1 MLKRLEESLIRREE
15 NLREKSMKAGSENKK
30 VEEIVFIN
38 AVKQELTKADIQER
52 LKESEARRDE
62 ITRQRQQRQKEHQA
76 KQKTAADKRK
86 KISEEEAM
94 RVRASLEKRSE
105 AAELKRLE
113 TLKERQISAARVKEK
128 EIRIKKNKEALAMK
142 KREKMER
149 KKTGG
154 GGGSSGRWRKV
165 GRGGG
170 TQRSG
175 SGTMI
180 SMNGSDIGQCTTD
193 EEGDNSGMETIGQ
206 SMTPV
211 RAGVDVMP
219 CLVASTKST
228 KSMTSPMTP
237 PSSPPGR
244 QSRGGAGRS
253 MFHVITGDET
263 GESDVDDLLAGGGGE
278 LRSPRKRFRTALLN
292 GETIDVASNA
302 YDEAAEGGRGRGMDP
317 IVVGAAVDSSA
328 VVVVAEEEEENN
340 NGVTNA
346 SSPNKK
352 RNKKKKKGKSKS
364 KSKSKSKR
372 SNGGG
377 KNSSSSSSS
386 TGSSSVSSPK
396 RTSGESSARGSA
408 STTTT
413 STTSSSSSSA
423 TNEMFI
429 AKQKVMRKR
438 MKKLKDRLKK
448 FSFRKTTLRCGD
460 KAAECQEDGDDEGN
474 GASANEGL
482 YPDHEEKYNLTWE
495 EGASAS
501 LKKGRSLLYVVLY

>member
-76 KQKTAADKRK
+76 KLKTAADKRK
-86 KISEEEAM
+86 KRSEEEAM

-149 KKTGG
+149 KKNGG

-175 SGTMI
+175 AAAMI
-180 SMNGSDIGQCTTD
+180 SVNGSDIGQCTTD

-219 CLVASTKST
+219 CLVASTKS
-228 KSMTSPMTP
+228 MTSPMTP

-244 QSRGGAGRS
+244 QSRGGGAGRS

-302 YDEAAEGGRGRGMDP
+302 YDEAAERGRGRGMDP
-317 IVVGAAVDSSA
+317 IVVGAAVGSTA
-328 VVVVAEEEEENN
+328 VVVMEEEEENN

-346 SSPNKK
+346 SSSPNKK

-364 KSKSKSKR
+364 KSKSKNKR

-377 KNSSSSSSS
+377 KNNSSS

-396 RTSGESSARGSA
+396 RTSGESSARGGA
-408 STTTT
+408 STTIFCT
-413 STTSSSSSSA
+413 STSSSSSA
-423 TNEMFI
+423 TNEMSI